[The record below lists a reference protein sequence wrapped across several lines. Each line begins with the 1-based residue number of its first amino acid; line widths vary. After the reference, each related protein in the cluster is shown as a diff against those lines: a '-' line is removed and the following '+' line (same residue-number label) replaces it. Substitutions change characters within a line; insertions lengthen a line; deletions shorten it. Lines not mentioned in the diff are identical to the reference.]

1 MSKNNSRGYVM
12 RFKDLS
18 IGIKMGGIAAV
29 MLFLLVLVGWQG
41 VRGLIAESTQAEKM
55 GHLMEIDADLFQRE
69 IDHLQWAA
77 GVSTFLLD
85 QSKVNLQ
92 IETNENKCALG
103 RWLGD
108 QESMADVEK
117 NVPEMKAMLNAMEKH
132 HGRLH
137 RSASEMQ
144 KVLSEKKGDR
154 AGAAAAL
161 TGIYQDSSL
170 PALAGVR
177 GALREMSK
185 IIGIRVKEEQQ
196 RLHDVEKNTKRNII
210 ILTIVSLV
218 VGATVSLFIS
228 RSLSGQIKETVD
240 FADTLASGDFSKTLN
255 ISQKDE
261 IGVLS
266 KALNGIVGSLQTM
279 VGEIQKSSGLLSSA
293 SVTLSAVSEQ
303 LSSGAEH
310 TSMKA
315 NTVASAAEE
324 MSANMDTV
332 AAATE
337 QAATNVNMVSA
348 AAEEMT
354 STINEISTNT
364 AKTSTMAAD
373 ASSKADQASQRVDEL
388 GKSAQEIS
396 KVTETITEISEQ
408 TNLLALNATIEAA
421 RAGEAGKGFAVVAN
435 EIKELAKQ
443 TAEATLEI
451 KNNIEGVQVATS
463 NTVKEINEV
472 SVIIKD
478 VNEMS
483 STVASAVEEQSATTQ
498 EIAGNVAQASQGIQ
512 EVTENIAQVATVTT
526 EIASEIADVNVAATD
541 LNQSGAEVKN
551 NSNELKNLASNL
563 EDLVSKSKI

>member
-1 MSKNNSRGYVM
+1 M
-12 RFKDLS
+12 RLKDLS
-18 IGIKMGGIAAV
+18 IGLKMGGMTAV
-29 MLFLLVLVGWQG
+29 MLLLLVVVGWQG
-41 VRGLIAESTQAEKM
+41 VRGLIVESTEAEKM
-55 GHLMEIDADLFQRE
+55 AHLMGIDATLLHRE
-69 IDHLQWAA
+69 IDHLQWA
-77 GVSTFLLD
+77 GGISSFLLD
-85 QSKVNLQ
+85 HSNTTLKTQ
-92 IETNENKCALG
+92 TDDTKCALG

-108 QESMADVEK
+108 HESMADVVK
-117 NVPEMKAMLNAMEKH
+117 NIPEMRAMLDAMKVD

-137 RSASEMQ
+137 RSAIEMQ

-154 AGAAAAL
+154 DSTAATL
-161 TGIYQDSSL
+161 TGIYQKSTI
-170 PALAGVR
+170 PALVAVR
-177 GALREMSK
+177 GALHDMSQV
-185 IIGIRVKEEQQ
+185 IDTHVKEEQH
-196 RLHDVEKNTKRNII
+196 RLHAIETSTKRNII
-210 ILTIVSLV
+210 ILTLISLV
-218 VGATVSLFIS
+218 AGAGVSLFIS
-228 RSLSGQIKETVD
+228 RSLAGQIKEAVD
-240 FADTLASGDFSKTLN
+240 FADNLASGDFSKNLN

-266 KALNGIVGSLQTM
+266 KALNGIVSSLRTM
-279 VGEIQKSSGLLSSA
+279 VGQIQKSSGALSSA
-293 SVTLSAVSEQ
+293 SVSLSSVSEQ
-303 LSSGAEH
+303 LSSSAEH
-310 TSMKA
+310 TSLKA

-324 MSANMDTV
+324 MSANMDNV

-443 TAEATLEI
+443 TAEATHEI

-472 SVIIKD
+472 SIIIKD

-526 EIASEIADVNVAATD
+526 EIASEIAGVNIAATE
-541 LNQSGAEVKN
+541 LNQSGVEVKN
-551 NSNELKNLASNL
+551 NSNELRNLASSLENL
-563 EDLVSKSKI
+563 VGKYKI